1 MGLPT
6 VGWGLSK
13 SVGSRTGAVPLSST
27 LYKISANNRRLEP
40 IESSPPL
47 ELTVHDGHELM
58 SNNRNCPINGG
69 EPLPEHQKRSLPFFH
84 TKQSAQSGLFRPDAA
99 PWPSGRPANR
109 DQTNMGSRVQSLNQT
124 TDAPVSIPIWA
135 RLSSNVTSIVQ
146 RKTKASTTS
155 APVCLGSVVK

>member
-1 MGLPT
+1 MRRSGRYSENWNTRLGGT
-6 VGWGLSK
+6 EESIFRWIDSEQ
-13 SVGSRTGAVPLSST
+13 TLSST

-124 TDAPVSIPIWA
+124 TDA
-135 RLSSNVTSIVQ
+135 
-146 RKTKASTTS
+146 
-155 APVCLGSVVK
+155 GSRSQCGRGFLRSEE